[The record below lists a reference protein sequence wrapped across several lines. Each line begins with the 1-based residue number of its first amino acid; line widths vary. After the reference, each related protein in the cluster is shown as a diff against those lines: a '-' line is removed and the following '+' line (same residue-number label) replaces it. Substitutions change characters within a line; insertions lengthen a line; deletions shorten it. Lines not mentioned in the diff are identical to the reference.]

1 MYPKQLTFFPKY
13 NTVFT
18 FFLCYTSVLQISSSY
33 FQSPWMHTRNGC
45 MAFSVWPSCWWRV
58 AHAYVML
65 GKLSTSSLCW
75 MPKWQGYNTEAQ
87 LEDRDMMSPCN
98 RKCLKNGLQ
107 AGITRYSFNKSCF
120 KNIQLEFCNYI
131 TLLKIIWRLSDW
143 VYVHLVRDNVRR
155 LSFPTSTHTW
165 NVSPRWADP
174 TKPTRKELL
183 QVGDCFLSR
192 GGLSSAPVFRMCSS
206 ENRND
211 QIF

>member
-107 AGITRYSFNKSCF
+107 AGITSFF
-120 KNIQLEFCNYI
+120 
-131 TLLKIIWRLSDW
+131 
-143 VYVHLVRDNVRR
+143 LVSR
-155 LSFPTSTHTW
+155 
-165 NVSPRWADP
+165 PRP
-174 TKPTRKELL
+174 LM
-183 QVGDCFLSR
+183 
-192 GGLSSAPVFRMCSS
+192 SSLPGVFRTGGGAFSAKHILLPACLS
-206 ENRND
+206 
-211 QIF
+211 